1 MMPTRE
7 PRAYDTDVACGS
19 GRRANESEVNSEVPL
34 VHADRRRSVCDDCI
48 VCMYMCSASD
58 ARAST
63 RRVSSR
69 EIDSALP
76 LDAHAGKRY
85 TNTLLLPCEAL
96 RYTYSSNGI
105 SFPLVLS
112 RSVCTLRPQ
121 ARLESTQHLTSHVTT
136 PRSSRHRGKT
146 KLNFDRCTFDEID
159 RENRVK

>member
-1 MMPTRE
+1 MPTRE

-76 LDAHAGKRY
+76 LDETRTPVAY
-85 TNTLLLPCEAL
+85 EYVLPCEAL
-96 RYTYSSNGI
+96 ATEYP
-105 SFPLVLS
+105 FLVLS